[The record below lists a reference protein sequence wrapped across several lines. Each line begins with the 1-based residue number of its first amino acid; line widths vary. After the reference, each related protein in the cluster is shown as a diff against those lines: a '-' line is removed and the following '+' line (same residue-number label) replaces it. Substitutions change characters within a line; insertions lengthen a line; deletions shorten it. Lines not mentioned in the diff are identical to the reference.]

1 MFIAMIKDVPV
12 KEIMSR
18 NVITVQEDDRLSK
31 LEEIWKTNTIHHL
44 VVTNGD
50 QVVGVV
56 SKIDMLRAFNGRGDI
71 SRKTLSMM
79 RVGEIMTK
87 NPLTVEAEDTVG
99 LVADILLANKF
110 HSLPVIDDGEL
121 AGIVTSHDLIKYG
134 YQ

>member
-1 MFIAMIKDVPV
+1 MIKDVPV
-12 KEIMSR
+12 KEIMSP

-31 LEEIWKTNTIHHL
+31 LEEIWKTNPIHHL
-44 VVTNGD
+44 VVVNGD
-50 QVVGVV
+50 RVVGVV
-56 SKIDMLRAFNGRGDI
+56 SKIDMLRAYNGQGDV
-71 SRKTLSMM
+71 SRKTLSMLT
-79 RVGEIMTK
+79 VGEIMTK
-87 NPLTVEAEDTVG
+87 NPLTVEVEDTVG

>member
-1 MFIAMIKDVPV
+1 MIKDVPV

-31 LEEIWKTNTIHHL
+31 LEEIWKTNPIHHL
-44 VVTNGD
+44 VVVNGD
-50 QVVGVV
+50 RVVGVV
-56 SKIDMLRAFNGRGDI
+56 SKIDMLRAYNGQGDV
-71 SRKTLSMM
+71 SRKTFSMLT
-79 RVGEIMTK
+79 VGEIMTK
-87 NPLTVEAEDTVG
+87 NPLTVEMDDTVG